1 MLSSDNTVISSN
13 KEGELH
19 CHQATP
25 MSPAIKDYTFPRQ
38 HPCLQLQGRRITLSP
53 GNTLDSSYKEREF
66 HCHQAT
72 APLSPATR
80 KENST
85 FKRQC
90 HWSRTLTSRRSVLQA
105 SSTTLFTRTIF
116 PATKRWAAIG
126 TRNQR
131 KALEA
136 AGSPPP
142 SHSSRSLYT
151 QTPRSPSSGK

>member
-13 KEGELH
+13 K
-19 CHQATP
+19 
-25 MSPAIKDYTFPRQ
+25 
-38 HPCLQLQGRRITLSP
+38 GREFTL
-53 GNTLDSSYKEREF
+53 TSYKEGES

-85 FKRQC
+85 VTRQHPPMSPATRKENSTLNRQC
-90 HWSRTLTSRRSVLQA
+90 HRSRTLTGRRFVLQA

-131 KALEA
+131 KAPEA

-142 SHSSRSLYT
+142 SHSSRNLYT